1 MGVLRFFSTIK
12 SHYFTK
18 NAISFIEHKYDIDY
32 LLLDFNSLIHS
43 KGRQSILSQYKK
55 EFEAQIIKSK
65 INEEFKLK
73 QLNQEY
79 VNKLINEIQNKT
91 MISVKA
97 IVEQCIN
104 KLNVFYIAIDGV
116 PSIAKMIEQKRRRFM
131 GKLLECVE
139 LELLEKY
146 KDELSKQ
153 KTQNGFENR
162 YLFEK
167 YVPRW
172 STSHISPG
180 TQFMIDFTE
189 NLKNTDYLMKYVMP
203 QKYIFS
209 DYTSIGEAEKKL
221 MNYCIRNIPEDKSIM
236 IYSPDADVILL
247 CMLLNH
253 TTVYVIRHD
262 DRTGKLLCI
271 DIHKL
276 KMNFYKLFK
285 FFSKKESDL
294 NSYIRDLIFLFTFFG
309 DDFVPAIESYTIT
322 FHLSNLIKSYATVFA
337 KHGNLTTKTNVNNK
351 CLIAILKELTDKELE
366 KIILVE
372 KYLSGYFRQYFIYRK
387 EYEKWCYQNNV
398 DPTKA
403 TFPAVLRSCLLLNHN
418 IKKNGIQSVE
428 RNTLFKIL
436 NAVFLRNDNDIQLH
450 IQKNNIDSKLS
461 RDKRGKPFNMQPY
474 NIQQIQKN
482 SKFDIIYYGIEN
494 MLDIRKYITDINWEH
509 YFNKSSIQLYQLG
522 FTDIPSIHNEFKYNY
537 EKYANKMIYDFKKIQ
552 FKNKNPVKD
561 YLDGIMWTYY
571 YYNSTDLGLNNW
583 SYEFPKAPLL
593 TDILQYLENGYDINK
608 GSENY
613 KKTTIKMPYYTPYE
627 QSIFITPFE
636 DLDILPDKVQNIIK
650 KSTLLMKYVK
660 TNNPD
665 LKKIAKQIVNYIKPS
680 PINCKDQLYLNKCIL
695 QKGEHISEDLQKLA
709 KKINFSTVKNL
720 NRSDFEKVCKI

>member
-18 NAISFIEHKYDIDY
+18 NAISFIDKKYDIDY
-32 LLLDFNSLIHS
+32 LLLDFNSLIHQG
-43 KGRQSILSQYKK
+43 KQSILSQYKK
-55 EFEAQIIKSK
+55 EFEAHIIKNK
-65 INEEFKLK
+65 ITEEFKIK
-73 QLNQEY
+73 QLYQEY
-79 VNKLINEIQNKT
+79 KSKLSNEIQNKT
-91 MISVKA
+91 MFLVKE
-97 IVEQCIN
+97 IVTQCIN
-104 KLNVFYIAIDGV
+104 KLNILYIAIDGV

-131 GKLLECVE
+131 GKLLECIE

-146 KDELSKQ
+146 KDELNKQ
-153 KTQNGFENR
+153 KTQNGFDNR
-162 YLFEK
+162 FLFEK
-167 YVPRW
+167 YAPRW
-172 STSHISPG
+172 SSSHISPG

-189 NLKNTDYLMKYVMP
+189 NLKNTDYLIKYVMP

-253 TTVYVIRHD
+253 KNVYVLD
-262 DRTGKLLCI
+262 GSKTSKLYCI
-271 DIHKL
+271 DINKL
-276 KMNFYKLFK
+276 KNNFYKLFK
-285 FFSKKESDL
+285 VFSKKDSDK
-294 NSYIRDLIFLFTFFG
+294 NTYIRDLIFLFTFFG
-309 DDFVPAIESYTIT
+309 DDFVPPIESYTIT
-322 FHLSNLIKSYATVFA
+322 FHLSNLIKAYATGFA

-351 CLIAILKELTDKELE
+351 CLITILKELTNQQLE

-372 KYLSGYFRQYFIYRK
+372 KYLAGYFRQYFIYRK
-387 EYEKWCYQNNV
+387 EYENWCYKNNI

-403 TFPAVLRSCLLLNHN
+403 TFPAILRNCLLLNHN
-418 IKKNGIQSVE
+418 IKKNGIDSVE
-428 RNTLFKIL
+428 KNVLFKIL

-450 IQKNNIDSKLS
+450 IQKNNIDSKIN

-474 NIQQIQKN
+474 TIQQIQKN
-482 SKFDIIYYGIEN
+482 SKFDIMYYGIEN
-494 MLDIRKYITDINWEH
+494 MLDIRKYITDINWES
-509 YFNKSSIQLYQLG
+509 YFNKSSTDLYQLG

-537 EKYANKMIYDFKKIQ
+537 EKYADKMINKFKNIQ
-552 FKNKNPVKD
+552 FKSKNPVKD

-583 SYEFPKAPLL
+583 SYEFSKAPLL
-593 TDILQYLENGYDINK
+593 TDILQYLDNGYDINK

-650 KSTLLMKYVK
+650 KSTPLMKYIK

-665 LKKIAKQIVNYIKPS
+665 LKKIAKQVVNYIKPS
-680 PINCKDQLYLNKCIL
+680 PINCKDELYISKCKL
-695 QKGEHISEDLQKLA
+695 QKAEHIPTTLQQLA
-709 KKINFSTVKNL
+709 KNINFSSVNEL

>member
-18 NAISFIEHKYDIDY
+18 NAISFIDKKYDIDY
-32 LLLDFNSLIHS
+32 LLLDFNSLMHQG
-43 KGRQSILSQYKK
+43 KQSILSQYKK
-55 EFEAQIIKSK
+55 EFEAQIIKNK
-65 INEEFKLK
+65 ITEEFKLK
-73 QLNQEY
+73 KLYQEY
-79 VNKLINEIQNKT
+79 KSKLSNEIQNKT
-91 MISVKA
+91 MHFVKE
-97 IVEQCIN
+97 IVSQCIN
-104 KLNVFYIAIDGV
+104 KLNILYIAIDGV

-131 GKLLECVE
+131 GKLLECIE

-153 KTQNGFENR
+153 KTQNGFANR

-167 YVPRW
+167 YTPRW
-172 STSHISPG
+172 SSSHISPG

-189 NLKNTDYLMKYVMP
+189 NLKNSDYLMKYVMP

-253 TTVYVIRHD
+253 KNVYVIRND
-262 DRTGKLLCI
+262 DRSNKLYCI
-271 DIHKL
+271 DINKL
-276 KMNFYKLFK
+276 KNNFYKLFK
-285 FFSKKESDL
+285 FFSKKDSDL
-294 NSYIRDLIFLFTFFG
+294 NTYIRDIIFLFTFFG
-309 DDFVPAIESYTIT
+309 DDFVPPIESYTIN
-322 FHLSNLIKSYATVFA
+322 FHLSNIIKAYATGFA
-337 KHGNLTTKTNVNNK
+337 KHGNLTTKINVNNK

-387 EYEKWCYQNNV
+387 EYENWCYKNNV
-398 DPTKA
+398 DPAKV
-403 TFPAVLRSCLLLNHN
+403 TFPAILRNCLLLNHN
-418 IKKNGIQSVE
+418 IKKSGIQSVE
-428 RNTLFKIL
+428 KNVLFKIL

-450 IQKNNIDSKLS
+450 IQKNNIDSKLN

-474 NIQQIQKN
+474 KIQQIQKN
-482 SKFDIIYYGIEN
+482 SKFDIMYYGIEN
-494 MLDIRKYITDINWEH
+494 MLDIRKYVTDVNWES
-509 YFNKSSIQLYQLG
+509 YFNKSSTDLYQLG

-537 EKYANKMIYDFKKIQ
+537 EKYADKMINKFKNIQ

-583 SYEFPKAPLL
+583 SYEFSKAPLL

-650 KSTLLMKYVK
+650 KSQPLMKYIK

-665 LKKIAKQIVNYIKPS
+665 LKKIAEKVINYIKPS
-680 PINCKDQLYLNKCIL
+680 PINCKDELYISKCKL
-695 QKGEHISEDLQKLA
+695 QKAEHIPMTLQKLA
-709 KKINFSTVKNL
+709 KMIDFFSVREL
-720 NRSDFEKVCKI
+720 NRSEFEKVCKI